1 MGSAHHEAFGDLLPL
16 EGIEPY
22 KDRTTLSTIPINNG
36 SGAEVLPVNTLPDN
50 IYPSE
55 CLVHLSQSNGLCS
68 PWSLWWLAPTWGLGT
83 STGSCSYIEPYKD
96 KTTLSTIPTR
106 LASSQWTRAWRHA
119 FPFLFTT
126 RCPIRQKVPWEN
138 QGKLLRVVGFRNN
151 RVEDKGKTTGNRFDF
166 EIAGL
171 LWLNLVR
178 NIEGPLCS
186 EIPCLV
192 APRVARCL
200 GTWSCF
206 CAYWMTVTVPV
217 SVRFSLT
224 QTLQGE
230 QYQFIEATIYPP
242 LLLPESHRNWKFR
255 NAESSQGHSR
265 SHAVLR
271 SHADWAKSLRLSRV

>member
-1 MGSAHHEAFGDLLPL
+1 MDADCYSTYSRRYIDGLSALINTA
-16 EGIEPY
+16 Y
-22 KDRTTLSTIPINNG
+22 TLCITFLNS
-36 SGAEVLPVNTLPDN
+36 
-50 IYPSE
+50 
-55 CLVHLSQSNGLCS
+55 
-68 PWSLWWLAPTWGLGT
+68 
-83 STGSCSYIEPYKD
+83 
-96 KTTLSTIPTR
+96 TR

-126 RCPIRQKVPWEN
+126 RYDHPIRQKVPWEN
-138 QGKLLRVVGFRNN
+138 QWKKLRVKWGFEITELRSSN
-151 RVEDKGKTTGNRFDF
+151 GKTTGNRFDF

-171 LWLNLVR
+171 LRLNLVR

-206 CAYWMTVTVPV
+206 CAYRMTVTVPV

-242 LLLPESHRNWKFR
+242 LLLPESHRNWKFQ
-255 NAESSQGHSR
+255 NTESSQGHSR

>member
-1 MGSAHHEAFGDLLPL
+1 MNSCLAACISISVYNAHDMIIRSDKGSHGR
-16 EGIEPY
+16 I
-22 KDRTTLSTIPINNG
+22 
-36 SGAEVLPVNTLPDN
+36 SGKNFEWGFEIAELR
-50 IYPSE
+50 S
-55 CLVHLSQSNGLCS
+55 SN
-68 PWSLWWLAPTWGLGT
+68 
-83 STGSCSYIEPYKD
+83 
-96 KTTLSTIPTR
+96 
-106 LASSQWTRAWRHA
+106 
-119 FPFLFTT
+119 
-126 RCPIRQKVPWEN
+126 
-138 QGKLLRVVGFRNN
+138 
-151 RVEDKGKTTGNRFDF
+151 GKTTGNRFDF
-166 EIAGL
+166 EITGL
-171 LWLNLVR
+171 LRLNQVR

-200 GTWSCF
+200 CTWSCF
-206 CAYWMTVTVPV
+206 CAYRMTVTIPV

>member
-1 MGSAHHEAFGDLLPL
+1 MIIRSD
-16 EGIEPY
+16 
-22 KDRTTLSTIPINNG
+22 KR
-36 SGAEVLPVNTLPDN
+36 
-50 IYPSE
+50 
-55 CLVHLSQSNGLCS
+55 SNGRIS
-68 PWSLWWLAPTWGLGT
+68 WKNFSEWGFEITEL
-83 STGSCSYIEPYKD
+83 
-96 KTTLSTIPTR
+96 R
-106 LASSQWTRAWRHA
+106 SS
-119 FPFLFTT
+119 
-126 RCPIRQKVPWEN
+126 N
-138 QGKLLRVVGFRNN
+138 
-151 RVEDKGKTTGNRFDF
+151 GKTTGNRFDF
-166 EIAGL
+166 EIAGIL
-171 LWLNLVR
+171 RLNQVR

-200 GTWSCF
+200 CRWSCF
-206 CAYWMTVTVPV
+206 CAYRMTVTVPV

-271 SHADWAKSLRLSRV
+271 SHADWAKSARSGWTWTLKTAEQDEKHAVQRSKLEPIATVTIIKYGF